1 MSINAVTI
9 TATALRYLLG
19 MSVLAASLW
28 GAGFWDKKEFVNWS
42 GKELQKL
49 FTDSPWAKKVSVA
62 AGPPAG
68 QFDGGAGAGGGRRG
82 GGGGGAGGRGAGGGG
97 AGGRGAGGGMQPTQM
112 APSINLIVRFD
123 EAQPIKEA
131 KVKYRLGEGSEVPPD
146 WQSYLDEEEDY
157 YEITVEGL
165 PPMLARFGEEPE
177 RLVTTAKLRRKKKDD
192 ITPAKVEVSGENSV
206 IFRYYFVKA
215 DPIELADREV
225 EFYMK
230 LDRPQGAQVGAA
242 GGRQRPQGQRQGG
255 QGQRQGQGGQGQ
267 RTGAQRGG
275 QGSGGGGPAAQRGA
289 MMARA
294 LFGKEI
300 KRKFRLKDMV
310 YKGELA
316 L

>member
-1 MSINAVTI
+1 MSINAATK
-9 TATALRYLLG
+9 TTTALKLLLG
-19 MSVLAASLW
+19 MSVFGASLW
-28 GAGFWDKKEFVNWS
+28 AAGFWDKKEFVNWS

-62 AGPPAG
+62 AGPPPG
-68 QFDGGAGAGGGRRG
+68 QFDGGGRGGGGRRG
-82 GGGGGAGGRGAGGGG
+82 GGGGVPGGGG
-97 AGGRGAGGGMQPTQM
+97 AGGRGGGGFGGGGGMQSAQM
-112 APSINLIVRFD
+112 APSIPLIVRFD
-123 EAQPIKEA
+123 EAQPIREA
-131 KVKYRLGEGSEVPPD
+131 KVKYRLGEGTELPPD
-146 WQSYLDEEEDY
+146 WQRYLDQEQDY
-157 YEITVEGL
+157 YVVTVEGL
-165 PPMLARFGEEPE
+165 PQMLARFAEEPE
-177 RLVTTAKLRRKKKDD
+177 RLVTTAKLRRKKKSD
-192 ITPAKVEVSGENSV
+192 ITPAKVEVSAENSV

-230 LDRPQGAQVGAA
+230 LDRPQGAQMGAA
-242 GGRQRPQGQRQGG
+242 GGRQGPQGQRQGG
-255 QGQRQGQGGQGQ
+255 QGQGQRPGAQQRGQGPGG
-267 RTGAQRGG
+267 RGPGA
-275 QGSGGGGPAAQRGA
+275 ARGA